1 MPYPYLWRIKCLFVR
16 PKISFYVPKMPL
28 LFSINIALL
37 RLSFDLFCFAWLLTV
52 RSFVFFPQIGL
63 LISHRFLLFLF
74 IFISF
79 LVHPKDWSFSST
91 IGCYSATSCQ
101 LAVESFFF
109 LRKSRPH
116 LIFWCWFSGSKN
128 LIFLRLVLFFEKSA
142 LIFGWICI
150 SPRKSSL

>member
-1 MPYPYLWRIKCLFVR
+1 MFICKAQNIFLCSQNAPPFLYKYSPFKAFLRPFLFR
-16 PKISFYVPKMPL
+16 LASHRAI
-28 LFSINIALL
+28 L
-37 RLSFDLFCFAWLLTV
+37 RLLSSD
-52 RSFVFFPQIGL
+52 RSSHFTPFPP
-63 LISHRFLLFLF
+63 FLF
-74 IFISF
+74 FIIPF

-116 LIFWCWFSGSKN
+116 LIFCCWFSGSKN

-142 LIFGWICI
+142 LFYFEKSALILGWICI